1 MQLHCP
7 IKGPYT
13 VSAIEFA
20 LWLCY
25 KLPDIL
31 QRTTKDLKPHISLKI
46 CFIIKKEYLF
56 MVINKVTLIPEQMS

>member
-1 MQLHCP
+1 MHLHCP

-13 VSAIEFA
+13 VSAIVFA

-31 QRTTKDLKPHISLKI
+31 QRITKDLKGRIYLKI

-56 MVINKVTLIPEQMS
+56 MIINKITFITE